1 MCISFYTGAP
11 ITPHIYM
18 MCFYWFQLIFFKL
31 VSLLFP
37 TSDFRHPIV
46 TPCLVFMSEI
56 LLRAHIK
63 KYRSDISKGL
73 FICTLILEVNIV
85 NFFSQLLLQY
95 KIEETYVIL
104 NVFEIYSIQH

>member
-1 MCISFYTGAP
+1 MY
-11 ITPHIYM
+11 
-18 MCFYWFQLIFFKL
+18 FYWFQLILFKL

-56 LLRAHIK
+56 LLRARIK

-73 FICTLILEVNIV
+73 FICTLILEVNIA
-85 NFFSQLLLQY
+85 NFFY
-95 KIEETYVIL
+95 TYYNIKLKRHVIL
-104 NVFEIYSIQH
+104 NVFEIYSIQY